1 MARLP
6 PQTINWGQLQNSQ
19 MKDLNF
25 KLDVQDK
32 FTPNTIIMGNDKED
46 NGYLNEFN
54 LREKEEI
61 SRIER
66 EVINYGM

>member
-1 MARLP
+1 
-6 PQTINWGQLQNSQ
+6 
-19 MKDLNF
+19 
-25 KLDVQDK
+25 
-32 FTPNTIIMGNDKED
+32 MGNDKED